1 MIIAWHDSGV
11 DVWYVRKDKNV
22 EFRMSKPGTP
32 EKGQVVVDGVTVV
45 TAVDKKILQELR
57 LLYSDWLRRNCL
69 GYFDVNGAMEDARHI
84 HEAKE
89 RAAEKARKVADTM
102 EDAAEPPVKATSTAK
117 GKSTG
122 GKAPQRNRK

>member
-45 TAVDKKILQELR
+45 TTVDKKVLQELR
-57 LLYSDWLRRNCL
+57 LLYSDWMKLNCP
-69 GYFDVNGAMEDARHI
+69 GYFDINSALEDARHI

-89 RAAEKARKVADTM
+89 RAVEKAQPTKEVLEELASS
-102 EDAAEPPVKATSTAK
+102 EPAPAAAK
-117 GKSTG
+117 GKATG
-122 GKAPQRNRK
+122 GRTPQRNRK